1 MKRIVVC
8 ADDYALAP
16 GVSKAIRALIEQGR
30 LNATSVM
37 TVAPGFATEAAVLTM
52 TEAPLRFETGLH
64 VTLTGPFR
72 PLAAAALAGE
82 NGNFPPLAK
91 LLNPLVRFR
100 IDRRAIETEVGAQLR
115 AFTDAFGRPPDFVDG
130 HQHVQLF
137 PGVREG
143 FLAAVARFAPKAWV
157 RQCGP
162 VNWRALIS
170 ANNKTRLLA
179 LLSAGFRRRAGRAGL
194 RFNPAFAGAYDFSA
208 EADFATLFARFLD
221 QLPADGLVMCHPGFV
236 DAELKERDPLTDRR
250 EVEYA
255 FFASDQF
262 RQVLARAGATLS

>member
-1 MKRIVVC
+1 MRRIVVC

-37 TVAPGFATEAAVLTM
+37 TVVPGFATEAALLAM
-52 TEAPLRFETGLH
+52 TVSPLRFETGLH

-72 PLAAAALAGE
+72 PLAAAPLKGE
-82 NGNFPPLAK
+82 DGNFPPLAK
-91 LLNPLVRFR
+91 FLDPLARFR
-100 IDRRAIETEVGAQLR
+100 IDRRAVEAEVGAQMR

-162 VNWRALIS
+162 ANWRGLLS
-170 ANNKTRLLA
+170 ADNKTRFLA
-179 LLSAGFRRRAGRAGL
+179 LLSAGFRGRAARAGL
-194 RFNPAFAGAYDFSA
+194 RFNPAFAGAYDFG
-208 EADFATLFARFLD
+208 ADENFAALFARFLD
-221 QLPADGLVMCHPGFV
+221 RLPAGGLVMCHPGFV
-236 DAELKERDPLTDRR
+236 DAELKARDPLTDRR
-250 EVEYA
+250 EAEYA
-255 FFASDQF
+255 FFASDRFPQA
-262 RQVLARAGATLS
+262 LARAGATLS

>member
-16 GVSKAIRALIEQGR
+16 GVCKAIRALIEQGR

-37 TVAPGFATEAAVLTM
+37 TVVPGFATEAAVLAM
-52 TEAPLRFETGLH
+52 TVPPLRFETGLH

-72 PLAAAALAGE
+72 PLAAAPLASE
-82 NGNFPPLAK
+82 DGNFPPLAK
-91 LLNPLVRFR
+91 FLNPLARFR
-100 IDRRAIETEVGAQLR
+100 IDRRAIEAEVGAQLR

-130 HQHVQLF
+130 HQHVQLL

-162 VNWRALIS
+162 ATWHSLFS
-170 ANNKTRLLA
+170 GGMKTAFLA
-179 LLSAGFRRRAGRAGL
+179 AQSFGFRRNAARAGL
-194 RFNPAFAGAYDFSA
+194 RFNSAFAGAYDFGA
-208 EADFATLFARFLD
+208 DEDFAALFARFLEG
-221 QLPADGLVMCHPGFV
+221 LPAEGLVMCHPGFV

-250 EVEYA
+250 ETEYA
-255 FFASDQF
+255 FFASDEF
-262 RQVLARAGATLS
+262 PRALARAGATLS